1 LIPLYKERLKILC
14 NFFYI
19 RITPKPGFSFLD
31 LGIPSTKTNNSILD
45 KEIENRAQFIENN
58 EMFLDEILPYSD
70 TVIINGIIYFEE
82 ILENLNCSHCLK

>member
-19 RITPKPGFSFLD
+19 RITPKLGFSFLD

-58 EMFLDEILPYSD
+58 EKFLDEILLYSD

-82 ILENLNCSHCLK
+82 ILKFLIVHIT